1 MMWENLVQRFLGGR
15 GSKDEA
21 KDRLK
26 IALMFDRLGMSAEQ
40 MEALRKDILLTISR
54 HVEIDPQ
61 GVKIDFHNDRTR
73 TALFISAPVRRTKPR
88 VDEPRAG
95 EPRAGESPMS
105 ERTEKEAHDS
115 PPQGVL

>member
-15 GSKDEA
+15 GSSKDEA

-54 HVEIDPQ
+54 HIEIDPQ
-61 GVKIDFHNDRTR
+61 RVKIDFHNDRTR
-73 TALFISAPVRRTKPR
+73 TALFINAPVRRIK
-88 VDEPRAG
+88 
-95 EPRAGESPMS
+95 PRAGESPVS
-105 ERTEKEAHDS
+105 EGTEEEAHDG
-115 PPQGVL
+115 PL